1 MNRAGIPA
9 ALAAL
14 DRTIAIPA
22 LPDATRRQ
30 LEGSRAFLLA
40 QAGRAPDAAEQ
51 DAMMARFAA
60 ADDQDAQ
67 ANLLATFAVS
77 AFLAGRPG
85 QALDFLRTRDE
96 LIPEPDGLRSRASV
110 LSLPAVF
117 ELARSGPAAARA
129 ALDLARRLS
138 AERDAAWL
146 DPFLGFAA
154 GGIAFVAGDWDDAV
168 AELDAALERAEET
181 NTGWISVP
189 IGIRSYIDAHRGRI
203 GPARARLDSF
213 RHRGLPLQFGHD
225 RPGWAELA
233 VLEAGGAPGE
243 AATLART
250 LWSAARSHPGRWI
263 ADLAPDVTRIALA
276 RMDRQLAGR
285 IGDDVPA
292 LCPPEVSRLVL
303 GVLAADPDA
312 IESAAAEL
320 AGAGRLTAESFAR
333 EELACAAAAA
343 GDRARAVAALEAAL
357 AGYRR
362 MGAVPDR
369 DRALARM
376 RALGVRRG
384 SREAHRDTDH
394 GWASLTAA
402 EIRIAALVREGLTNR
417 EIGTRLFVSPRTVQV
432 HVSHILQKTGLRS
445 RVEIARSGGA

>member
-1 MNRAGIPA
+1 
-9 ALAAL
+9 
-14 DRTIAIPA
+14 
-22 LPDATRRQ
+22 
-30 LEGSRAFLLA
+30 
-40 QAGRAPDAAEQ
+40 
-51 DAMMARFAA
+51 
-60 ADDQDAQ
+60 
-67 ANLLATFAVS
+67 
-77 AFLAGRPG
+77 
-85 QALDFLRTRDE
+85 
-96 LIPEPDGLRSRASV
+96 
-110 LSLPAVF
+110 
-117 ELARSGPAAARA
+117 
-129 ALDLARRLS
+129 
-138 AERDAAWL
+138 
-146 DPFLGFAA
+146 
-154 GGIAFVAGDWDDAV
+154 
-168 AELDAALERAEET
+168 
-181 NTGWISVP
+181 
-189 IGIRSYIDAHRGRI
+189 
-203 GPARARLDSF
+203 
-213 RHRGLPLQFGHD
+213 
-225 RPGWAELA
+225 
-233 VLEAGGAPGE
+233 
-243 AATLART
+243 
-250 LWSAARSHPGRWI
+250 
-263 ADLAPDVTRIALA
+263 VTRIALA